1 MGKKNAAIVIRTKNS
16 KEQAFLVG
24 LLERLGVNGQ
34 LLSEDELMD
43 LGLGKLMREVDRTK
57 RVDSRT
63 AMKILAS

>member
-43 LGLGKLMREVDRTK
+43 LGLAKLMREVDRTK